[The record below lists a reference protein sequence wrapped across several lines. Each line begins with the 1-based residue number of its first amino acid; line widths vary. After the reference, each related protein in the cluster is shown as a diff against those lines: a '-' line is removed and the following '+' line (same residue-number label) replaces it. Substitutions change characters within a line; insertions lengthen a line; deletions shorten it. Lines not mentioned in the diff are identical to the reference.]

1 MKRSFLPITLAA
13 SLAVVALGA
22 LPSQAHGTAAAG
34 AMAGLTHPL
43 LGADHLLML
52 LALGTAASQFSLQLL
67 PWALG
72 GGLIGALCGL
82 SGWSV
87 PLVETVAALAVMAVA
102 GVTLAGSQRGAAP
115 RALQLLASLV
125 VGGGMGIHALLHGL
139 EAPASGSGL
148 LWWGGAL
155 LSSVVVCGVTAML
168 LRRVPQGWGRV
179 VALGVLMA
187 GGVLAVGS

>member
-1 MKRSFLPITLAA
+1 MKRSFPSITLAA

-43 LGADHLLML
+43 LGVDHLLML
-52 LALGTAASQFSLQLL
+52 LALGTAASQLSFQVL

-82 SGWSV
+82 NGWSV
-87 PLVETVAALAVMAVA
+87 PLVETLAALAVMAVA
-102 GVTLAGSQRGAAP
+102 AVTLAGSRRGETP

-168 LRRVPQGWGRV
+168 LRRVPQGWGRL

-187 GGVLAVGS
+187 GGVLVVGA